1 MKTFR
6 LLFTRRTILAAT
18 LALAAAGGA
27 QAEAYPSKPIKLLVP
42 YAAGGTTDQMARLLA
57 LQLTQILGQPL
68 VIENRP
74 GAAGALAV
82 EQAARSAPD
91 GYTIVFGNSA
101 PNAILPATRKLN
113 YDPIKDLAPISI
125 VARVPV
131 IWAVPASLP
140 VSNMKEFIDYAKA
153 RPGQLNFGSTG
164 LGSSSQLAAE
174 QMAAIAGIKMVHVP
188 FNGGAPAMLAFRRGD
203 LHGMFVTGV
212 DGSVHEKAGAIKYL
226 GIGTPARVPMAPDLP
241 AIAET
246 IPGFTGGL
254 WFGLLAPAGT
264 PPEILNKLQQATA
277 QAVKNPATVK
287 TFADLIIVA
296 ESSTQAEMAATIQ
309 AELAHW
315 TRLLKELNIKVQ

>member
-1 MKTFR
+1 MKIFR
-6 LLFTRRTILAAT
+6 SFVTRRVILAAS

-27 QAEAYPSKPIKLLVP
+27 QAQAYPGKPIRLLVP
-42 YAAGGTTDQMARLLA
+42 YAAGGTTDQMARLLGV
-57 LQLTQILGQPL
+57 QLTEILGQTV
-68 VIENRP
+68 VIENKP

-101 PNAILPATRKLN
+101 PNAILPAIRKLN
-113 YDPIKDLAPISI
+113 YDPIKDLAPISV
-125 VARVPV
+125 VARVPL

-140 VSNMKEFIDYAKA
+140 VNNMKEFIDYAKA

-164 LGSSSQLAAE
+164 LGSISQLSAE
-174 QMAAIAGIKMVHVP
+174 QMAAITGIKMVHVP

-203 LHGMFVTGV
+203 LQAMFVTGV
-212 DGSVHEKAGAIKYL
+212 DGSVHQKAGAIKYL
-226 GIGTPARVPMAPDLP
+226 GIGTPVRVSMAPNLP

-246 IPGFTGGL
+246 IPGFTADL

-264 PPEILNKLQQATA
+264 PPEIVNKLQQATA
-277 QAVKNPATVK
+277 QAVKNPMIMKA
-287 TFADLIIVA
+287 FADLVIVA
-296 ESSTQAEMAATIQ
+296 VSSTQEEMAATIR

-315 TRLLKELNIKVQ
+315 TQLLKELNLKVE